1 MDDFITRDACISV
14 LLKLLLYIDEFA
26 KLVLIKLLSEKLVLI
41 MDILSRKLDSRFEFL
56 KFVFSI
62 IEFRKLEFATI
73 VFAKLVLVKF
83 EF

>member
-1 MDDFITRDACISV
+1 MDEFISRDACISV

-73 VFAKLVLVKF
+73 VFTKK
-83 EF
+83 